1 MPAGSV
7 VLHEGGGK
15 LVSSSP
21 NARNYVSGEMAG
33 GTGDGKKEMDTK
45 DTDGRQEP
53 QRLALR
59 RTLIYIELRRTL
71 VPTSNGFSEGLR
83 RAASEIP
90 ARNFLGI
97 HNLSRIDS

>member
-1 MPAGSV
+1 MPAGSA
-7 VLHEGGGK
+7 VLHEGEGN

-21 NARNYVSGEMAG
+21 NARNYVSGETG